1 MSRCRARV
9 AAVLVVIGIIAAT
22 IARHAPDAIGEHT
35 VEGEFDG
42 RRAMQSLGAF
52 VGDGAPRD
60 VGSSGHAAARL
71 RLRRALADLGCEIG
85 EQPFHARGWNRTSVA
100 MMNLFV
106 RVRGTSADATLPCV
120 MLSAHYDSVAQGAG
134 AGDNAAGV
142 ACALEIIRDFKA
154 RPAER
159 DLVVLF
165 PDGEEVG
172 LSGARAFVAEHPL
185 WQQVGAVV
193 NLDARGSDG
202 PVYIFETGRDGETH
216 AAMLASLDLPA
227 HTTSLAR
234 EAYERMPNG
243 TDFSVYLR
251 GGRPGFNLAF
261 IGSPRNYHTA
271 DDTVANLDPR
281 TVNQMGVSALALV
294 RALAAGAS
302 PMLGTA
308 EIAASTATNAP
319 QQRAP
324 AVWFDFFGFALV
336 HWSTWLSHCALA
348 ASVITGVVAL
358 RVLRR
363 RGSASL
369 LGSLVSAAR
378 VAFSLLL
385 ATLVGA
391 ILSLGLRSS
400 GIVELPWPR
409 DHIWWGD
416 AMLLAVGAL
425 YVAIPSRLT
434 ARRRQSRRS
443 VTCSDWDAWF
453 GGWAVV
459 AVLAGAIGV
468 IAPGAVH
475 PLLVALVAA
484 ALLTVVA
491 CRRNASTLSWYSVAT
506 GAVALLVWAPLE
518 PSFVDAFGLSLG
530 GFTALRGALVML
542 AFRPLCDPARAAEL
556 SAEQDAQIA
565 AS

>member
-9 AAVLVVIGIIAAT
+9 AAVFILAGVIALT
-22 IARHAPDAIGEHT
+22 IVRHGPEAIVAQSAG
-35 VEGEFDG
+35 GDFDG
-42 RRAMQSLGAF
+42 SRAMQSLRAF
-52 VGDGAPRD
+52 VGDGASRD
-60 VGSSGHAAARL
+60 VGSAGHAAAEL
-71 RLRRALADLGCEIG
+71 RLRSALANLDCEVG
-85 EQPFHARGWNRTSVA
+85 EQSFHARGWNRTSVP

-106 RVRGTSADATLPCV
+106 RLRGTSADAALPSV
-120 MLSAHYDSVAQGAG
+120 LLSAHYDSVARGEG

-142 ACALEIIRDFKA
+142 ACALEIIRALKA

-159 DLVVLF
+159 DIVVLF
-165 PDGEEVG
+165 TDGEEVG
-172 LSGARAFVAEHPL
+172 LYGARAFVTDHPL
-185 WQQVGAVV
+185 WNQVGAVV

-202 PVYIFETGRDGETH
+202 PVYIFETGCDGETH

-234 EAYERMPNG
+234 EAYARMPNG

-281 TVNQMGVSALALV
+281 TVNQMGVNALALV
-294 RALAAGAS
+294 RALAAGTP
-302 PMLGTA
+302 PMLSAA
-308 EIAASTATNAP
+308 EIAECTGTDAS
-319 QQRAP
+319 QQRIS
-324 AVWFDFFGFALV
+324 AVWFDFFRFTLV
-336 HWSTWLSHCALA
+336 RWPTWVSHCALA
-348 ASVITGVVAL
+348 SSVIAGLIAL
-358 RVLRR
+358 RALRR

-369 LGSLVSAAR
+369 LGSLFSAVS
-378 VAFSLLL
+378 VALLLLL
-385 ATLVGA
+385 AILVGA
-391 ILSLGLRSS
+391 ILSLGLKSF
-400 GIVELPWPR
+400 GIVEVPWPR
-409 DHIWWGD
+409 DNIWWGD

-425 YVAIPSRLT
+425 YVAMPSRLT
-434 ARRRQSRRS
+434 ARRRQLRRS

-518 PSFVDAFGLSLG
+518 PAFVDAFGLSLG
-530 GFTALRGALVML
+530 GFTALRGALVMI

-556 SAEQDAQIA
+556 PAERSA
-565 AS
+565 